1 MYVREYQLK
10 DATYLFNINRSCF
23 SSPEPNLSLLE
34 NIHKGQTWVCCTKKD
49 DKPVG
54 FLVST
59 YQNGAHVYNVAVDPD
74 FRHKGIA
81 TSLFKEFHYFYR
93 EQHYAWLYVDTS
105 NPAQKLYFDLGY
117 RIKEIKY
124 DYYGPGKDAYLMV
137 KEF

>member
-1 MYVREYQLK
+1 MYIREYQAK
-10 DATYLFNINRSCF
+10 DATHLFNINNKCF
-23 SSPEPNLSLLE
+23 DSPEPNVHLLE
-34 NIHKGQTWVCCTKKD
+34 HIHKGQTWVCCTEKD

-59 YQNGAHVYNVAVDPD
+59 YQNGAHVYNVAVDPE
-74 FRHKGIA
+74 FRNKGIA

-93 EQHYAWLYVDTS
+93 EQHYAWLHVDTS

-124 DYYGPGKDAYLMV
+124 DYYGPGQDAYVMV